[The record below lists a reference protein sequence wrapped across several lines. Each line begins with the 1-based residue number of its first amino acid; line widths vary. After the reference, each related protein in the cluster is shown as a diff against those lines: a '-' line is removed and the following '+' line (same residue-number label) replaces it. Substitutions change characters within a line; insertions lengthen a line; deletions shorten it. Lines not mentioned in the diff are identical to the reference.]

1 METVARRDGVSWGMA
16 LAIAVVVLALDQATK
31 AWVLN
36 TLPGAPPLTVIPG
49 FFDLVFSRNTGGV
62 FGLLAGAPSF
72 ARRAFFVGATAI
84 ALGVIVAFLRRWGH
98 ESRLL
103 TVSLSLVSGGAVGN
117 LVDRLRFGSV
127 VDFIDW
133 YWGSHHWYTFNIADS
148 AISVGAVLLIVH
160 SLLPES
166 STAAVD
172 RPAPPP
178 PGPEA

>member
-1 METVARRDGVSWGMA
+1 MGLTGRRDGVSWGLA
-16 LAIAVVVLALDQATK
+16 LAIAAVVLGLDQATK
-31 AWVLN
+31 AWVLQ

-72 ARRAFFVGATAI
+72 GRRAFFVGATALALGAI
-84 ALGVIVAFLRRWGH
+84 ALFLRRWGR

-103 TVSLSLVSGGAVGN
+103 TVALALVAGGAVGN
-117 LVDRLRFGSV
+117 LIDRLRFGSV

-148 AISVGAVLLIVH
+148 AISTGAVLLIVH

-166 STAAVD
+166 SSAVS
-172 RPAPPP
+172 RPAPPA